1 MCKGFPPPTQS
12 GDELVVA
19 RQRVVCAHAQWCL
32 GEVEEGA
39 MDAVSTLSAGLMI
52 SWLKAYG
59 VNTQLYSVSVYN
71 NNYSRNLFYC
81 LLIDL

>member
-1 MCKGFPPPTQS
+1 
-12 GDELVVA
+12 
-19 RQRVVCAHAQWCL
+19 
-32 GEVEEGA
+32 

-71 NNYSRNLFYC
+71 YNYYRYLFYC